1 MDSVQLV
8 LLIVI
13 ILLTILLVVLGVQ
26 VFFILRDVRRALD
39 KANKVLED
47 AGSIAESVQAP
58 ITAFSSLALGLK
70 ASSFLAVAKI
80 VRSLL
85 SHSKDDDEDDRHRRR
100 G

>member
-13 ILLTILLVVLGVQ
+13 ILLTILLIVLGVQ
-26 VFFILRDVRRALD
+26 VFFILREVRRALG
-39 KANKVLED
+39 KASKVIDD
-47 AGSIAESVQAP
+47 AGSIAQSVQAP
-58 ITAFSSLALGLK
+58 ISAVSSLALGLR

-85 SHSKDDDEDDRHRRR
+85 SHVRDDEEDDRRSRK